1 MNKMDSESKHDGKS
15 ESDLFTAPLKSSG
28 FVAKKKNTDHLSK
41 YSGSRKSSIDTTNT
55 GNNLKGVVPRIEN
68 TYKLSPDENK
78 RFYAY
83 KIYPNILE
91 LVTEKMLK
99 SESENA
105 NGYNSRACASLTREL
120 ADSVRREAKNLSVPR
135 YKVVVHIVIGENTGQ
150 DIRVASRCLWNTD
163 FDNCV
168 SVAYKTKHMWIS
180 AVIYVLY
187 SE

>member
-1 MNKMDSESKHDGKS
+1 M
-15 ESDLFTAPLKSSG
+15 
-28 FVAKKKNTDHLSK
+28 
-41 YSGSRKSSIDTTNT
+41 
-55 GNNLKGVVPRIEN
+55 PRIEN

-91 LVTEKMLK
+91 LVTEKMLNC
-99 SESENA
+99 ETANP
-105 NGYNSRACASLTREL
+105 NGYNSKACATLTRDL

-135 YKVVVHIVIGENTGQ
+135 YKIVVHVVVGENSGQ
-150 DIRVASRCLWNTD
+150 DVRVASRCLWNTD

-168 SVAYKTKHMWIS
+168 SIQYKSKYMWAS

-187 SE
+187 AE